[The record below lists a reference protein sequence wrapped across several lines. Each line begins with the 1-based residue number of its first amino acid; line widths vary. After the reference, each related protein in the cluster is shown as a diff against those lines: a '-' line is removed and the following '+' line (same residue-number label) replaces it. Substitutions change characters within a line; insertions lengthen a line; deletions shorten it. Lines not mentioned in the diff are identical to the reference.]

1 MRLITHPDRT
11 VVKFSAT
18 ELQSVGL
25 PPRCAFVE
33 YDAGLR
39 LSTYSSFLGKSS
51 WHEPGIDKLV
61 AIADKEV
68 GYAHRKIR

>member
-25 PPRCAFVE
+25 PPRPAYVS
-33 YDAGLR
+33 YRSGLLDDHSTWLDKQILLRTRHRQAYRAG
-39 LSTYSSFLGKSS
+39 
-51 WHEPGIDKLV
+51 
-61 AIADKEV
+61 
-68 GYAHRKIR
+68 

>member
-25 PPRCAFVE
+25 PPRPAYVS
-33 YDAGLR
+33 YRSGL
-39 LSTYSSFLGKSS
+39 LDDHSTWLDKQSCF
-51 WHEPGIDKLV
+51 EPGIDKL
-61 AIADKEV
+61 IALADQLV
-68 GYAHRKIR
+68 YH